1 MPVVFF
7 SLKPFLLSNNIIY
20 YTEEITKEEYDNSNY
35 STQSTSIETTYKKL
49 TTTISQKGSYYH
61 YDVQLNWKNMPKVR
75 SYDIISLSFYESVT
89 PFNISFRQKY
99 CESIS
104 SCTTETNYTQHLESD
119 GVSAIFKL
127 PSSTTINSLSS
138 NLSFDVRK
146 TTSATVLKQRLV
158 GDYAHFV
165 PLVAD
170 LGVTSTSSPLYDF
183 NAGVVKK
190 VLVAPAL
197 IEYELLEY
205 TDVLALTHGAIL
217 LKGKDTS
224 KLRENEKAEIRNKE
238 IGFIFQSYYLNP
250 YMTAIEN
257 VMLPTY
263 CILPSYFEIE
273 I

>member
-1 MPVVFF
+1 MLFITNNVMAMESKSNIVEGINDNLNNTVEENVLISQTVKYF
-7 SLKPFLLSNNIIY
+7 KTTASNNSSMLYSLGKSTY

-158 GDYAHFV
+158 GDYAH
-165 PLVAD
+165 A
-170 LGVTSTSSPLYDF
+170 TSSVSLATAKKHSLSLSGISLDSSISSNYDTI
-183 NAGVVKK
+183 N
-190 VLVAPAL
+190 
-197 IEYELLEY
+197 E
-205 TDVLALTHGAIL
+205 AIVNWS
-217 LKGKDTS
+217 GS
-224 KLRENEKAEIRNKE
+224 W
-238 IGFIFQSYYLNP
+238 
-250 YMTAIEN
+250 
-257 VMLPTY
+257 
-263 CILPSYFEIE
+263 
-273 I
+273 